1 VAAGQGQTGRMSRGV
16 VLGGGGIAGVA
27 WEAGIVIGL
36 RRAGVDLSSADV
48 IVGTSAGSIVGSHV
62 AFGTDL
68 QALTAMTP
76 APGGANAAAV
86 PAVSLEV
93 ILSALAPLFDQGLD
107 PVEGRRR
114 VGAAARAAGGDEQP
128 FIARIAS
135 LLPAADRW
143 PQRRFLVTAVDAE
156 SGEPVAWHR
165 GSGVPLDRAVAAS
178 CAVPAVYPPVTI
190 GGRRYMDGG
199 IRSATNADL
208 AAGCSAVIVLDA
220 IGHLTPREPLQTE
233 LAALGTAAT
242 LVITPD
248 DVAAAVLGTNLLDAA
263 IAGPAL
269 EAGLTQAMSYGEPA
283 RTIWQAT

>member
-1 VAAGQGQTGRMSRGV
+1 MSRGV

-68 QALTAMTP
+68 QVLTAMTP
-76 APGGANAAAV
+76 GPAGADAAAV
-86 PAVSLEV
+86 AAVSLEV
-93 ILSALAPLFDQGLD
+93 VLGTLAPLFDQALD
-107 PVEGRRR
+107 PAEARRR
-114 VGAAARAAGGDEQP
+114 VGAVARAAGGDEQP
-128 FIARIAS
+128 FIAQIAT
-135 LLPAADRW
+135 LLPVADRW
-143 PQRRFLVTAVDAE
+143 PQRRLLVTAVDAE
-156 SGEPVAWHR
+156 SGEPVAWDR
-165 GSGVPLDRAVAAS
+165 GSDVPLDRAVAAS

-220 IGHLTPREPLQTE
+220 IAHLTPREPLQTE
-233 LAALGTAAT
+233 LAALGTAVT

-248 DVAAAVLGTNLLDAA
+248 DMAAAVMGINLLDAA

-269 EAGLTQAMSYGEPA
+269 EAGLTQAMSYSQPA
-283 RTIWQAT
+283 HTIWQPT